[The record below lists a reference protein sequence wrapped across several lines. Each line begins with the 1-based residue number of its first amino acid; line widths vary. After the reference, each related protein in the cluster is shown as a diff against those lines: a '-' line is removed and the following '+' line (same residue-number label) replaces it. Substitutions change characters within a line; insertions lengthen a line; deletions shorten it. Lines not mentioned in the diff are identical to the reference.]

1 MSLSLFSTLTT
12 PQSRQTAG
20 FSIVELMITISIIVL
35 VTGLVLARYSSFNN
49 SVLLQAQAFEIGF
62 DIRQAQQTA
71 ISVQAAESASRN
83 GFGIHFDTSHP
94 NQYIF
99 FEDLNNNGEFDDGTG
114 IADDETLNA
123 FLIDTRFEI
132 VGIRTGSGSMTPR
145 NEVSI
150 TYRRP
155 NFDGRIRPNGEI
167 VEIDIAT
174 GPDAPVR
181 TIRVTQT
188 GQITIQ

>member
-1 MSLSLFSTLTT
+1 MSFSLFSTLTT

-71 ISVQAAESASRN
+71 ISVQAAENASRN
-83 GFGIHFDTSHP
+83 GFGIHFDTNHP
-94 NQYIF
+94 NRYIF
-99 FEDLNNNGEFDDGTG
+99 FEDENNNGVFDDGTG
-114 IADDETLNA
+114 IEDDETINA

-132 VGIRTGSGSMTPR
+132 VDIRTGSGSMTSR
-145 NEVSI
+145 NEASI

-155 NFDGRIRPNGEI
+155 NFDGRIHPNGEI